1 MLARCYLRRLAG
13 GDNLWKEHRT
23 QVSREQ
29 VRVYPQGD
37 RRVRVPQLAGD
48 LNVRGAV
55 RDQQG
60 RTGMPDLMGV
70 RDSRPAA
77 FSNFRLALALVLVK
91 SAEKARNAAS
101 AASGLTL
108 AYCWVVRRLR

>member
-1 MLARCYLRRLAG
+1 MRRRLIGARERAPIKPDKATPPCRFWTLRRLAG
-13 GDNLWKEHRT
+13 GDNLRKEHRT

-37 RRVRVPQLAGD
+37 RRVKVPQLAGD
-48 LNVRGAV
+48 LDDRGAD

-60 RTGMPDLMGV
+60 RSMPDLMGV

-77 FSNFRLALALVLVK
+77 FSNFRT
-91 SAEKARNAAS
+91 SFAS
-101 AASGLTL
+101 
-108 AYCWVVRRLR
+108 LR

>member
-37 RRVRVPQLAGD
+37 RRVKVPQLAGD
-48 LNVRGAV
+48 LDDRGAD

-60 RTGMPDLMGV
+60 RSMPDLMGV